1 MLSEVVHTA
10 GSLIKSTKF
19 DFFLLVLIITLSV
32 LFETF
37 GFAMIIPLMESMLES
52 NSESSIGET
61 FSLIFSFLNIQMT
74 AANTA
79 VVFFLIMLIKNLL
92 KILREYLRSNYAY
105 TFKVNAI
112 NKITQSYF
120 HIPYKDY
127 VKLKHGDLV
136 NNVITETQNASM
148 GILQLTE
155 FITGL
160 IMVPAFFLLMFMG
173 SYQITLAMMILA
185 VFAYFFINRP
195 IKKYAESVGNIE
207 ILLNQDISSQ
217 ISEDFSAMRH
227 VRILNIEKLLREK
240 LSRSLYKIK
249 HVLVKWDTISALT
262 VPIAEMIMVVVI
274 VGYVLYA
281 TYYYDQID
289 FKSML
294 PVISMIVIVAYKTM
308 TQLSRLLVN
317 KMSVERYL
325 PSMKLVHKL
334 MDYKDFSQSENLKPD
349 IDMKRYSSRDISFQ
363 NVNFSYTGNVD
374 ILHDFSL
381 NIPFGSTTVLMGS
394 SGSGKSTIVDLLM
407 GLYKPNSGIIAIGS
421 DNLQDV
427 SVKSWRKCIG
437 YVSQD
442 VFLFH
447 SSIKENICM
456 GVKDIDFDFLRH
468 ICKYVELD
476 EFIMNMSEGYDT
488 VVGDRGAML
497 SGGQRQRISIARALI
512 KTPDI
517 LILDEATSAL
527 DKRTASKVMKN
538 IIKHMGGKTV
548 IVVTHR
554 EDVLKYADY
563 IYNLESGMPTKKN

>member
-1 MLSEVVHTA
+1 
-10 GSLIKSTKF
+10 
-19 DFFLLVLIITLSV
+19 
-32 LFETF
+32 
-37 GFAMIIPLMESMLES
+37 
-52 NSESSIGET
+52 
-61 FSLIFSFLNIQMT
+61 MT

-79 VVFFLIMLIKNLL
+79 VIFFLIMLIKNLL

-120 HIPYKDY
+120 HMSYKDY

-173 SYQITLAMMILA
+173 SYQITLAMIILA

-195 IKKYAESVGNIE
+195 IKKYAERVGNNE

-227 VRILNIEKLLREK
+227 IRILNIEKLLREK

-249 HVLVKWDTISALT
+249 HILVKWDTISALT
-262 VPIAEMIMVVVI
+262 VPIAEMIMVIVI

-281 TYYYDQID
+281 TYYYDQND

-349 IDMKRYSSRDISFQ
+349 IDMKRYSSGDISFQ

-538 IIKHMGGKTV
+538 IIKHMSGKTV

-563 IYNLESGMPTKKN
+563 IYNLEDGIPTKKLI